1 MTRTSAQG
9 TPPPPHRRRSIFRE
23 DPPPDSAL
31 SDTAPLDTAPLDTA
45 LPDSV
50 LLDGRP
56 QDERP
61 RALPGAAE
69 TATTPGWARP
79 RSGRDHRSIFRPET
93 EHHVGQER

>member
-1 MTRTSAQG
+1 VNRTGAEG

-31 SDTAPLDTAPLDTA
+31 SHGAPSDVAPLAAA

-56 QDERP
+56 RDERQP
-61 RALPGAAE
+61 GLPGAAG
-69 TATTPGWARP
+69 TATTPGSVRP
-79 RSGRDHRSIFRPET
+79 RPGRDHRSIFRPEA
-93 EHHVGQER
+93 EQHDGPGR